1 MFNLYDAIKV
11 SDELKIKFNRFT
23 SIDLLNGMNKELEHG
38 LINSETNITNDNM
51 ILIAKIALAHLNK
64 YPNYYNKESGIE
76 KFEETLKNKK

>member
-64 YPNYYNKESGIE
+64 YPNYYNKEYGIE